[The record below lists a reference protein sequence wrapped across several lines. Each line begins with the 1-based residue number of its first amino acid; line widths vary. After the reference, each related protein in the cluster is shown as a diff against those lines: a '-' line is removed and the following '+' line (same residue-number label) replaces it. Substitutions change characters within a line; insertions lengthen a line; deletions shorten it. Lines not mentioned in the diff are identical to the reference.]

1 MRDDRLWPFDIRVA
15 VLWAPILFIIL
26 VVGLALLRQLVQWPP
41 PALDQWVLL
50 AILLVSLLPVLLAV
64 LDLVAER
71 GGAVSFRG
79 VTLDFSA
86 ARAAPSYAVP
96 HNIGLPGTPV
106 SDSGTEN
113 IVEALRGAATSE
125 VIVVDLEDGD
135 AWWETRLLV
144 LIAGA
149 ARLGSPDAV
158 VFVAADGGVRGRFQG
173 WAAPSALLPPLL
185 RADRRYRE
193 TYHRAKA
200 WAGRWDLAE
209 PAVTPQPAAGRARPP
224 EPPPPKL
231 PAAIT
236 APHPRIAVED
246 GLPSAFAFERLL
258 QSELGM
264 HVEEP
269 EKQKPR
275 TIGIFRLEELFRP
288 VLRTSFVDED
298 WLAEQKVEAI
308 LATEEPFIAVTQAG
322 RYLRLIPRVT
332 GLAAVL
338 RSVATPGRRAG

>member
-1 MRDDRLWPFDIRVA
+1 MRDDRLWPFDIRIA

-26 VVGLALLRQLVQWPP
+26 VLGLALLREVARWPP
-41 PALDQWVLL
+41 PALDQVVIL

-71 GGAVSFRG
+71 GGAISFRG

-86 ARAAPSYAVP
+86 AGAAPTYAVP

-125 VIVVDLEDGD
+125 VIVVDLEDGE

-149 ARLGSPDAV
+149 VRIGRPDAV
-158 VFVAADGGVRGRFQG
+158 VFVARDGAVDGCFQG
-173 WAAPSALLPPLL
+173 WAEPSALLPLLL

-193 TYHRAKA
+193 SYYRAKA

-209 PAVTPQPAAGRARPP
+209 PAVAPRAAAGRARPP
-224 EPPPPKL
+224 AAPDPKL
-231 PAAIT
+231 PASIG
-236 APHPRIAVED
+236 APHSRIAVED
-246 GLPSAFAFERLL
+246 GLPSAFGFERLL
-258 QSELGM
+258 QSELGT
-264 HVEEP
+264 HVEEH
-269 EKQKPR
+269 EKPR
-275 TIGIFRLEELFRP
+275 TIGIQRLEELFRP
-288 VLRTSFVDED
+288 VLRRGSVDED
-298 WLAEQKVEAI
+298 WPAEAKIDAI
-308 LATEEPFIAVTQAG
+308 LSTEDPFIAVTRAG

-338 RSVATPGRRAG
+338 RSVTKPRRRAN

>member
-1 MRDDRLWPFDIRVA
+1 MRDDRLWPFDIRIA

-41 PALDQWVLL
+41 AALDQWVLL

-86 ARAAPSYAVP
+86 AKAAPSYTVP
-96 HNIGLPGTPV
+96 HNIGLPGMPV
-106 SDSGTEN
+106 TDSGTEN
-113 IVEALRGAATSE
+113 IVEALRGAATSD

-149 ARLGSPDAV
+149 VRIGSPDAV
-158 VFVAADGGVRGRFQG
+158 VFVAADGGVRGSFQG
-173 WAAPSALLPPLL
+173 WAAPRDLLPPLL

-193 TYHRAKA
+193 SYHRAKA
-200 WAGRWDLAE
+200 WAGRWELAE
-209 PAVTPQPAAGRARPP
+209 PPVTPQAAGSRARPP
-224 EPPPPKL
+224 APPPPKL
-231 PAAIT
+231 PAAIS
-236 APHPRIAVED
+236 APHPFIALED
-246 GLPSAFAFERLL
+246 GLPSAFGFERLL
-258 QSELGM
+258 QSELGT
-264 HVEEP
+264 HVEVHE
-269 EKQKPR
+269 KPR

-288 VLRTSFVDED
+288 VLRTSSIDED
-298 WLAEQKVEAI
+298 WPAAKKVDAI
-308 LATEEPFIAVTQAG
+308 LTTEDSYIAVTQAG

-338 RSVATPGRRAG
+338 RSVTMRGPRSA